1 MSMKKVAGN
10 LNEIALNLWI
20 NLGTTDIITMM
31 SSKQGT
37 ETLCLFRSPL
47 ISLKMFCSL

>member
-20 NLGTTDIITMM
+20 NLGTNDIIIMM

-37 ETLCLFRSPL
+37 SETLLF
-47 ISLKMFCSL
+47 I